1 MSTANPGV
9 TTIVQERDQTRVQ
22 TPPMYRVL
30 LYNDDFT
37 TKEFVVQILVAVF
50 HKPLPEA
57 TQLMWQV
64 HRHGKGVA
72 GVFAREIAETK
83 VAAVATLAREA
94 QFPLKVTM
102 EPEP

>member
-1 MSTANPGV
+1 MSTSQPGV
-9 TTIVQERDQTRVQ
+9 ITSVQERAQTRTQ
-22 TPPMYRVL
+22 RPPMYQVL
-30 LYNDDFT
+30 LHNDDFT

-50 HKPLPEA
+50 HKLLPEA

-72 GVFAREIAETK
+72 GVFTREIAETK
-83 VAAVATLAREA
+83 VAAVTTLAREA